1 MSRALTRLDSNETV
15 IFPRIV
21 RSGCSAPHHANNLD
35 SLGQCLEAFSRTTSL
50 ASHCDNWFVRTAA
63 AQTQL
68 EASITEVIKA
78 CRRFGKHGRRA
89 HSQIR
94 HRRKHA
100 HPPGL
105 PQNDCQERQSVK
117 VAGIVRG
124 ILNANEIVAKFVEK
138 PCSRE
143 RCGGYRGRRGQGIS
157 RSSLMFL

>member
-78 CRRFGKHGRRA
+78 SRRFAKHRSQP
-89 HSQIR
+89 HSHIR
-94 HRRKHA
+94 HRSNKR
-100 HPPGL
+100 HPP
-105 PQNDCQERQSVK
+105 
-117 VAGIVRG
+117 
-124 ILNANEIVAKFVEK
+124 
-138 PCSRE
+138 
-143 RCGGYRGRRGQGIS
+143 
-157 RSSLMFL
+157 